1 MVTHAHAPQLKPE
14 DASPIPGEAASPDST
29 MPSAAPAE
37 PPFSKARPGLREWS
51 RLSQLLERQ
60 PLPCLW
66 LEAIVLSLFIGFLDY
81 ITGYEVSIV
90 LFYSVPILLMVR
102 FADQRAAVFTA
113 LLCSIIWWWA
123 DEASGHHYT
132 TIWAQ
137 IWETGVRL
145 AYFLLFVVG
154 GSAIKSRLEL
164 LDHAQKLEHEI
175 IRISE
180 REQHRI
186 GQDLH
191 DGLCQ
196 YFAAVGCSAGTI
208 KSRLEK
214 AGSPEAKAVEEIQQ
228 LVLDGVQQTRALARG
243 LFPVQNDEWGLP
255 SALTELA
262 ASSTRLL
269 NLRCTFSSNASTV
282 PIRNDCSTHLFRIAQ
297 EAVSNAARHGRA
309 TSATIRLNIDA
320 DELTLSIED
329 DGIGLGQSKPDQK
342 GLGLTIMQ
350 YRARQMGG
358 RIVFAKN
365 PDAGPTVSCRLPLA
379 SIRTSP

>member
-1 MVTHAHAPQLKPE
+1 MW
-14 DASPIPGEAASPDST
+14 D
-29 MPSAAPAE
+29 
-37 PPFSKARPGLREWS
+37 
-51 RLSQLLERQ
+51 RLFELLERQ
-60 PLPCLW
+60 PPACLW
-66 LEAIVLSLFIGFLDY
+66 FEAIVSSLVVGFLDY
-81 ITGYEVSIV
+81 VTGYEVSIV

-102 FADQRAAVFTA
+102 FADQRAAVFMA

-132 TIWAQ
+132 TVWAQ
-137 IWETGVRL
+137 TWETGVRL

-164 LDHAQKLEHEI
+164 LDHAHKLEHEI

-180 REQHRI
+180 REQQRI

-196 YFAAVGCSAGTI
+196 YFAAVGCSAGI
-208 KSRLEK
+208 VKGRLER
-214 AGSPEAKAVEEIQQ
+214 AGSPEAKAVAEIQQ

-262 ASSTRLL
+262 ASTSRLL

-297 EAVSNAARHGRA
+297 EAVSNAARHGA
-309 TSATIRLNIDA
+309 AASTAIRLNIDD

-329 DGIGLGQSKPDQK
+329 DGIGLSQSKPDQK

-358 RIVFAKN
+358 RIVFSPN
-365 PDAGPTVSCRLPLA
+365 PGTGSTVSCRLSLA
-379 SIRTSP
+379 SVRTSS